1 MFKKILCT
9 ALTLIV
15 ICSCSLTAFA
25 DMEGPYF
32 EEFEITV
39 DNPDGIEML
48 NHYWDSTKNQ
58 YVVEAFTIPN
68 GTKLTITGDY
78 MENGVEYLYTTCG
91 DEHGYIKASDV
102 RIDNKDVVKPTKDDK
117 VDEKFRVITINP
129 DGAKLR
135 SGPSNAHLEVA
146 TVPAGTEFDIEY
158 VIGGW
163 GAWAYVTYNGTSG
176 WLHFYEYEDSYDC
189 IKLKEEPGKLMVV
202 DNSTYLTKTPD
213 TNSPK
218 VSEAIPYGTV
228 FSYKHIYHEAKTDI
242 AYVEYNGV
250 KGWLRTRVAW
260 GEGTAH
266 HNKGSFLIINP
277 DGLNLYSHIKD
288 SDKILCKIPY
298 NTIVPCEYE
307 LYNDGAQEGEISDYL
322 YVSYNGMKGWIRLVC
337 AVDDAQSIASYIV
350 NKVKVTQKSIPVYSE
365 TSTGSSVICNLKSDD
380 IVYVVGDEYNEP
392 EEWSLIYNGEYL
404 GWVLD
409 KDNNWEL
416 IEEGEKNPLPECNMK
431 IGEPIPDA
439 EPEFKEGY
447 DKALPAPSI
456 LSIKDTEKVTE
467 KTTGKT
473 TEETTEETSASAVT
487 TEETSVSATAQAE
500 TQPTDNTVAE
510 KTVSP
515 QMLIILCVAAAAVC
529 AVTAAV
535 IIVIVIKKRKR

>member
-1 MFKKILCT
+1 MFKKMLCF

-39 DNPDGIEML
+39 DNPDGIEL
-48 NHYWDSTKNQ
+48 YDSNWDISTNKTTMKKIA
-58 YVVEAFTIPN
+58 VIPN

-78 MENGVEYLYTTCG
+78 MAGGVSYLYATYG
-91 DEHGYIKASDV
+91 DKYGYIKASDV

-117 VDEKFRVITINP
+117 VDEKFSVITINP

-135 SGPSNAHLEVA
+135 SGPSNAHPEVT

-176 WLHFYEYEDSYDC
+176 WLHFYEYGDSYDC
-189 IKLKEEPGKLMVV
+189 IDLKEKPGKAMVV
-202 DNSTYLTKTPD
+202 NNSTYLTKTPD

-228 FSYKHIYHEAKTDI
+228 FNYTHIYHEAKADI
-242 AYVEYNGV
+242 AYVEYNGI
-250 KGWLRTRVAW
+250 KGWLRTRDAFAQ
-260 GEGTAH
+260 GAAH
-266 HNKGSFLIINP
+266 YSNDPIVINNP
-277 DGLNLYSHIKD
+277 DGLNVYSDIKD
-288 SDKILCKIPY
+288 SDKVICTIPY
-298 NTIVPCEYE
+298 NTVIPAGYE
-307 LYNDGAQEGEISDYL
+307 IYNDYAQDSEVCC
-322 YVSYNGMKGWIRLVC
+322 YVYISYNGINGWLRLMNWS
-337 AVDDAQSIASYIV
+337 DTESTDSTPAS
-350 NKVKVTQKSIPVYSE
+350 
-365 TSTGSSVICNLKSDD
+365 
-380 IVYVVGDEYNEP
+380 
-392 EEWSLIYNGEYL
+392 
-404 GWVLD
+404 
-409 KDNNWEL
+409 
-416 IEEGEKNPLPECNMK
+416 EKNDDN
-431 IGEPIPDA
+431 
-439 EPEFKEGY
+439 
-447 DKALPAPSI
+447 ALPAPSI
-456 LSIKDTEKVTE
+456 FSIKDTEKVTE
-467 KTTGKT
+467 K
-473 TEETTEETSASAVT
+473 T

-515 QMLIILCVAAAAVC
+515 QMLIILCVAAAAVG

>member
-1 MFKKILCT
+1 MFKKMLCF
-9 ALTLIV
+9 ALALIV
-15 ICSCSLTAFA
+15 ICSLSLTAFA

-39 DNPDGIEML
+39 DNPDGIQLYRSDWNRETLITTM
-48 NHYWDSTKNQ
+48 KKIA
-58 YVVEAFTIPN
+58 VIPN

-78 MENGVEYLYTTCG
+78 MAGGVSYLYTTYG
-91 DEHGYIKASDV
+91 DEYGYIKASDV

-135 SGPSNAHLEVA
+135 SGPSNAHPEVA
-146 TVPAGTEFDIEY
+146 TVPAGTEFEIEY

-189 IKLKEEPGKLMVV
+189 INLKEEPGKLMVV
-202 DNSTYLTKTPD
+202 DNATYLTKTPD

-218 VSEAIPYGTV
+218 VTEAIPYGTV
-228 FSYKHIYHEAKTDI
+228 LSYKHIYHEAKADI
-242 AYVEYNGV
+242 AYVEYNGI
-250 KGWLRTRVAW
+250 KGWLRTRDAFS
-260 GEGTAH
+260 EGTAY
-266 HNKGSFLIINP
+266 HNKGSILIINP
-277 DGLNLYSHIKD
+277 DGLNVYSDAKD
-288 SDKILCKIPY
+288 SDKVLCKIPY
-298 NTIVPCEYE
+298 NTIVPCEYV
-307 LYNDGAQEGEISDYL
+307 LYNDGAQDGEISDYR

-365 TSTGSSVICNLKSDD
+365 ISTGSSVIYNLKRDD
-380 IVYVVGDEYNEP
+380 IVYKVSDKYIEP
-392 EEWSLIYNGEYL
+392 DDDWSLIYNGEYL

-409 KDNNWEL
+409 KDNNWDY
-416 IEEGEKNPLPECNMK
+416 IEEIEKYQLPECIMK

-447 DKALPAPSI
+447 DNALPAPSN

-467 KTTGKT
+467 KTT
-473 TEETTEETSASAVT
+473 
-487 TEETSVSATAQAE
+487 EETSVSATAQAE
-500 TQPTDNTVAE
+500 NQPTDNTVAE
-510 KTVSP
+510 KTISP
-515 QMLIILCVAAAAVC
+515 MMIAGLCVGAAVIG

>member
-1 MFKKILCT
+1 MFKKMLCF
-9 ALTLIV
+9 ALALIV

-39 DNPDGIEML
+39 DNPDGIPL
-48 NHYWDSTKNQ
+48 YDSNWDISTNKTTMEKIA
-58 YVVEAFTIPN
+58 VIPN

-78 MENGVEYLYTTCG
+78 MAGGVSYLYATYG
-91 DEHGYIKASDV
+91 DKYGYIKASDV

-135 SGPSNAHLEVA
+135 SGPSNAHPEIA
-146 TVPAGTEFDIEY
+146 TVPIGTEFEIEY

-189 IKLKEEPGKLMVV
+189 INLKEEPGKAMVV
-202 DNSTYLTKTPD
+202 NNSTYLTQTPD
-213 TNSPK
+213 DSSPK
-218 VSEAIPYGTV
+218 VTEAIPYGTI
-228 FSYKHIYHEAKTDI
+228 FNYTHIYHEAKADI

-250 KGWLRTRVAW
+250 KGWLRTRDAFS
-260 GEGTAH
+260 EGTAH
-266 HNKGSFLIINP
+266 HNKGSILIINP

-307 LYNDGAQEGEISDYL
+307 LYNDGAQDGEISDYL
-322 YVSYNGMKGWIRLVC
+322 YVSYNGMKGWVRLKF
-337 AVDDAQSIASYIV
+337 AVDDGQPIASYIV

-392 EEWSLIYNGEYL
+392 EKWHLIYNGEYL

-409 KDNNWEL
+409 KDNNWDYLEE
-416 IEEGEKNPLPECNMK
+416 IEKYQLPECIMK

-467 KTTGKT
+467 KTT
-473 TEETTEETSASAVT
+473 
-487 TEETSVSATAQAE
+487 EETSVSTTAQAE
-500 TQPTDNTVAE
+500 TQPTDNTVSE

-515 QMLIILCVAAAAVC
+515 QMLIILCVAAAVAG

>member
-1 MFKKILCT
+1 MFKKLMCF
-9 ALTLIV
+9 ALALIA

-32 EEFEITV
+32 EEIEVTV
-39 DNPDGIEML
+39 DNPDGIKMYQYE
-48 NHYWDSTKNQ
+48 WIFSTNDTRM
-58 YVVEAFTIPN
+58 YEVCTIPD
-68 GTKLTITGDY
+68 GTKLTFTSEY
-78 MENGVEYLYTTCG
+78 MSGGVEYLSTTYG
-91 DEHGYIKASDV
+91 EEYGYVKASDV

-135 SGPSNAHLEVA
+135 SGPSNAHHEVA

-189 IKLKEEPGKLMVV
+189 INLKEEPGKTMVV

-228 FSYKHIYHEAKTDI
+228 FNYTHIYHEAKADI
-242 AYVEYNGV
+242 AYVEYNGI
-250 KGWLRTRVAW
+250 KGWLRTRDSGAR
-260 GEGTAH
+260 GAAYHRNDSIFT
-266 HNKGSFLIINP
+266 INP
-277 DGLNLYSHIKD
+277 DGLNVYSDVKD
-288 SDKILCKIPY
+288 SDKVICKIPY

-307 LYNDGAQEGEISDYL
+307 LYNEGANDGEICSYV
-322 YVSYNGMKGWIRLVC
+322 YVSYNGMKGWIRLENWAEINSVSTSGK
-337 AVDDAQSIASYIV
+337 VDSMRIDA
-350 NKVKVTQKSIPVYSE
+350 KSIPVYKEPNANSAVIDTLQKNDKVCRLYGEHIMSDEWFLISNDGYVGWIPYSDNSWEIFEE
-365 TSTGSSVICNLKSDD
+365 T
-380 IVYVVGDEYNEP
+380 
-392 EEWSLIYNGEYL
+392 
-404 GWVLD
+404 
-409 KDNNWEL
+409 
-416 IEEGEKNPLPECNMK
+416 EKNPLPECIIK
-431 IGEPIPDA
+431 IGEPIPNA

-467 KTTGKT
+467 KN
-473 TEETTEETSASAVT
+473 TEETTEETS
-487 TEETSVSATAQAE
+487 EETSVSATTEAE

-510 KTVSP
+510 KTISP

-535 IIVIVIKKRKR
+535 IIVIVIKKRKK